1 MSGIT
6 NEKNNEKIEEAWDV
20 VPDDP
25 PAAVIPRQPLLLK
38 KSSVRDLLNTH

>member
-38 KSSVRDLLNTH
+38 KSSVCDLLKTH